1 MNNLNILQKNI
12 NNLEQKMEYIDKDIV
27 KTKNILRVGSGDFDI
42 IGITRIRR
50 MNECPPTTIIMAPGS
65 NSDFDTSFNKMA
77 IYLARLNIDVWG
89 IDFRYSFVP
98 DNINSYPYC
107 LVTGCNFMKDWNTDL
122 HVSDLDIVV
131 KMAEM
136 SSRTGKV
143 FLLGWSQGGYFAYR
157 YAIDHPNLN
166 GIIPIDL
173 VYNLDPIFTDVAD
186 RTRAEI
192 AARRSAI
199 NSGIFYEDVL
209 LLKYVAYQ
217 ALVNPDGMSVI
228 IPGLTNMQV
237 LLFASTQTYQ
247 LGVNPIPNFIY
258 NQGDLTGL
266 KYTDINY
273 TIQQGLKLNNFQ
285 SILTLTELREQW
297 LIPTIPNITVP
308 IFHIGAELG
317 FGTYGLYTPN
327 MIHNTNPDI
336 NTYIVPDYGHADL
349 VYSNTADIDVWQKIH
364 VWMMQRSSI

>member
-1 MNNLNILQKNI
+1 
-12 NNLEQKMEYIDKDIV
+12 
-27 KTKNILRVGSGDFDI
+27 
-42 IGITRIRR
+42 
-50 MNECPPTTIIMAPGS
+50 
-65 NSDFDTSFNKMA
+65 
-77 IYLARLNIDVWG
+77 
-89 IDFRYSFVP
+89 
-98 DNINSYPYC
+98 
-107 LVTGCNFMKDWNTDL
+107 
-122 HVSDLDIVV
+122 
-131 KMAEM
+131 MAEM

-143 FLLGWSQGGYFAYR
+143 FLSGWSQGGYFAYR
-157 YAIDHPNLN
+157 YAIDHPNLK

-173 VYNLDPIFTDVAD
+173 VYNLDPTFTDVAD
-186 RTRAEI
+186 RTRSEI
-192 AARRSAI
+192 AMRRSAI

-273 TIQQGLKLNNFQ
+273 AIQQGLKLNNFQ

-308 IFHIGAELG
+308 IFHVGAELG
-317 FGTYGLYTPN
+317 FGTYELYTPN
-327 MIHNTNPDI
+327 MIHNTNPV

-349 VYSNTADIDVWQKIH
+349 VYSNTADIDVWQKIR
-364 VWMMQRSSI
+364 VWMMQHSPV